1 MRSAVLALGLALA
14 ACATPQVTRT
24 TLVAAD
30 AATSLI
36 AGERLTQVVS
46 IEAASRGSDSVVSLT
61 LRHADGRTLTFQEA
75 NHSPNDLRAQ
85 GAGGALAQVMG
96 VGEDVTTLYHA
107 TSGEGERAG
116 APFLCGPQG
125 PAALGVHRGTDG
137 TLRMVGLR
145 QNFEFETRPDGQI
158 EALPYSPDQVCARL
172 TFRAP

>member
-1 MRSAVLALGLALA
+1 MRNAALALALGLA
-14 ACATPQVTRT
+14 ACATPQVTRS

-30 AATSLI
+30 AATSLTV
-36 AGERLTQVVS
+36 GEHLTQEMS
-46 IEAASRGSDSVVSLT
+46 TQAAAEGMDPVVSLA

-75 NHSPNDLRAQ
+75 NHTNNDLMAQ
-85 GAGGALAQVMG
+85 AAGGPLAQVMG
-96 VGEDVTTLYHA
+96 VGEDSPTLYHA
-107 TSGEGERAG
+107 TEGEGAG

-125 PAALGVHRGTDG
+125 PAALGVHRGADG

-145 QNFEFETRPDGQI
+145 QSFEFETRPDGQV